1 MRLWTSMRL
10 GSQTRHVV
18 GHPSVKLCQLSD
30 QNLQVMQCE
39 HVAWGWMRQLLVL
52 NSHEAPLKINCQIKY
67 KGKEDQNTATYDVVN
82 FFDVD
87 VSFVARSICR
97 KLWPQF
103 VQYPHYL

>member
-1 MRLWTSMRL
+1 
-10 GSQTRHVV
+10 
-18 GHPSVKLCQLSD
+18 
-30 QNLQVMQCE
+30 MQCE

-52 NSHEAPLKINCQIKY
+52 NGHEAPLKINCQIKH

-103 VQYPHYL
+103 VQYPHYLFEHVMELSAFTVRQSMIRQAVWD